1 MTERQYKNFIQKNLH
16 FISDV
21 FVRSEEEADQL
32 ARECNCSVQ
41 ELINMAKKRSTLPET
56 MWAPFD
62 YIYNSNFDSNH
73 TRRSKRKNRQ
83 MYKTKRAVTNKQIR
97 VLVAC
102 IVLVIVVGFFTLVP
116 YGRAV
121 ARGIFDYFTRV
132 TGNVIIIT
140 EKGADTRHEK
150 YGTGSED
157 NSGFEQS
164 AAKDSGPADYA
175 NIETKTVYQSIEE
188 FRLATKL
195 KPIELSDGGLQLVDI
210 IEFDHLYNGKTL
222 VTVYHHTK
230 YGDFVL
236 TQEWYTDKS
245 NQKESN
251 SAFDQEAVILGNYT
265 MYYAIDSID
274 QSFNG
279 VSLLSGSILMVYASP
294 DYPIEYVIK
303 ILS

>member
-1 MTERQYKNFIQKNLH
+1 
-16 FISDV
+16 
-21 FVRSEEEADQL
+21 
-32 ARECNCSVQ
+32 
-41 ELINMAKKRSTLPET
+41 
-56 MWAPFD
+56 
-62 YIYNSNFDSNH
+62 
-73 TRRSKRKNRQ
+73 